1 MPRSPSS
8 PSIVAPYRDLLGAYL
23 RPQWRRALALGLL
36 LLAAIALD
44 LLNPQLLRLFIDTAT
59 GPAHAAAQASRT
71 LTLAALAYLSVA
83 LVAQAVAVG
92 ETYAAENLGWTATN
106 RLRAD
111 LALHCLRLD
120 ARFHNRHT
128 PGELIERIDGDVATL
143 SNFFARFTVHVLGN
157 ALLSVGVLALLFRID
172 GRIGAAATVFALVA
186 VGIVLRLR
194 NLAVP
199 YWAAARQASAEL
211 FGFLEERLAGT
222 EDMRA
227 NGGGAYALYRLH
239 TLSRAVL
246 RRERRAGIVSTATGG
261 TTIVLFTLGTAISL
275 GLGAYLYLG
284 REISIGTV
292 YLAFAYTDML
302 RRPIETLTRQMQ
314 DLQQA
319 TASMTRI
326 YALLR
331 TPIVIEDGPGAAFPD
346 GALAVEIDGVT
357 FGYNP
362 DEPPA
367 PALQDVSL
375 RLAPGQTLGLL
386 GRTGSGKTTLARLLC
401 RLYDPT
407 TGTIRVGG
415 VPLRQARQADLHARV
430 GLVTQDI
437 QLFHATVR
445 DNLTLFD
452 RTVSDA
458 RIERA
463 LDELGLLDWCRALPR
478 GLDTRLAP
486 GGGLSAGEAQ
496 LLAFTRVFLAD
507 PGLVILDEAS
517 SRLDPATERRV
528 ERAVDRLLAGRTAI
542 IIAHRLA
549 TLGRVDTVLIL
560 ERGRIAEY
568 GPRAALAGNP
578 ASRFAALLGA
588 AASADAP
595 PADLDEALA

>member
-1 MPRSPSS
+1 VPRSPSS

-23 RPQWRRALALGLL
+23 RPQWRRASVLALL

-59 GPAHAAAQASRT
+59 GATRATAQASRT
-71 LTLAALAYLSVA
+71 LTVAALAYLGVA
-83 LVAQAVAVG
+83 LVAQTVAVG

-111 LALHCLRLD
+111 LALHCLHLD
-120 ARFHNRHT
+120 ARFHNAHT

-222 EDMRA
+222 EDVRA

-284 REISIGTV
+284 REISIGAV

-331 TPIVIEDGPGAAFPD
+331 TPIVIEDGPGAPFPD

-362 DEPPA
+362 DEPA
-367 PALQDVSL
+367 PALRDVSL
-375 RLAPGQTLGLL
+375 RLAPGETLGLL

-407 TGTIRVGG
+407 AGTIRVGG

-452 RTVSDA
+452 RTVSDT

-463 LDELGLLDWCRALPR
+463 LDELGLLDWCRALPQ

-568 GPRAALAGNP
+568 GPRAALARDP
-578 ASRFAALLGA
+578 ASRFAALLRA

-595 PADLDEALA
+595 PADLDEALV

>member
-1 MPRSPSS
+1 MGCITLPRSPSS
-8 PSIVAPYRDLLGAYL
+8 PSIVAPYRDLLGTYL

-59 GPAHAAAQASRT
+59 GPTHATAQASRT
-71 LTLAALAYLSVA
+71 LTVAALAYLGVA
-83 LVAQAVAVG
+83 LLAQAVAVG
-92 ETYAAENLGWTATN
+92 ETYLAENLGWTATN

-120 ARFHNRHT
+120 ARFHNGHT
-128 PGELIERIDGDVATL
+128 PGELIERVDGDVATL

-172 GRIGAAATVFALVA
+172 GRIGAAATLFALVA

-194 NLAVP
+194 NVAVP

-239 TLSRAVL
+239 ALSRAVL

-302 RRPIETLTRQMQ
+302 RRPIEGLTRQLQ

-319 TASMTRI
+319 TAGMARI

-331 TPIVIEDGPGAAFPD
+331 TPIAIEDGPGAPFPE

-357 FGYNP
+357 FGYT
-362 DEPPA
+362 PP
-367 PALQDVSL
+367 
-375 RLAPGQTLGLL
+375 R
-386 GRTGSGKTTLARLLC
+386 
-401 RLYDPT
+401 
-407 TGTIRVGG
+407 
-415 VPLRQARQADLHARV
+415 
-430 GLVTQDI
+430 
-437 QLFHATVR
+437 
-445 DNLTLFD
+445 
-452 RTVSDA
+452 
-458 RIERA
+458 
-463 LDELGLLDWCRALPR
+463 
-478 GLDTRLAP
+478 
-486 GGGLSAGEAQ
+486 
-496 LLAFTRVFLAD
+496 
-507 PGLVILDEAS
+507 
-517 SRLDPATERRV
+517 
-528 ERAVDRLLAGRTAI
+528 
-542 IIAHRLA
+542 
-549 TLGRVDTVLIL
+549 
-560 ERGRIAEY
+560 
-568 GPRAALAGNP
+568 
-578 ASRFAALLGA
+578 
-588 AASADAP
+588 
-595 PADLDEALA
+595 